1 MMDTYSVAVG
11 HTVPGVVT
19 GKPISL
25 GGSLGRASATSRGV
39 FHLTLLAITH
49 RGLVASQSTAAVQ
62 GFGKVGRDTARFLA
76 EAGVRV
82 IAVSDVDGAVIA
94 PEGLDVEALARH
106 VDATGSVAGFAGG
119 DPLPADD
126 LLELDVDVLVPAAV
140 EGVLH
145 AGNAGRVRASIVVE
159 GANGPTTNAADAI
172 LAERGVLVVPD
183 ILANAG
189 GVVVSYFEWVQGNQ
203 AYWWTA
209 AEVDERLTDRMTVAW
224 DAVIAAAERD
234 RLSLRSAA
242 TALAV
247 QRVAEA
253 HRLRGLYP

>member
-1 MMDTYSVAVG
+1 VA
-11 HTVPGVVT
+11 T

-39 FHLTLLAITH
+39 AHLTLNAMAY
-49 RGLVASQSTAAVQ
+49 RGLTPARSTAAVQ

-82 IAVSDVDGAVIA
+82 VAVSDADGAVIA
-94 PEGLDVEALARH
+94 AEGLDIAELGRH

-119 DPLPADD
+119 DPLPAGE
-126 LLELDVDVLVPAAV
+126 LLELEVDVLVPAAV

-145 AGNAGRVRASIVVE
+145 GGNAARVRASIVVE
-159 GANGPTTNAADAI
+159 GANGPTTNEADAI
-172 LAERGVLVVPD
+172 LAEADVLVVPD

-189 GVVVSYFEWVQGNQ
+189 GVIVSYFEWVQANQ
-203 AYWWTA
+203 AYWWSE
-209 AEVDERLTDRMTVAW
+209 AEVDQRLTERLTVAW
-224 DAVIAAAERD
+224 DSVIDYATRD
-234 RLSLRSAA
+234 RISLRSAA

-247 QRVAEA
+247 RRVAEA